1 MHRAV
6 EPMNDVRQSNMDEF
20 SISLTIANRPYRLVI
35 NKEQEEFFR
44 KAAKL
49 IDKKAKEY
57 SSNYAH
63 KDNQDLLAMVAL
75 EYTVGYLQNEKQT
88 SDEDQKMNQQLENID
103 RALTDLL
110 VHSPHNV
117 L

>member
-1 MHRAV
+1 MHWAV
-6 EPMNDVRQSNMDEF
+6 EPLNVRQSQMDEF

-35 NKEQEEFFR
+35 NKEHEELFR

-49 IDKKAKEY
+49 IDKRTKEY
-57 SSNYAH
+57 SSNYAY

-75 EYTVGYLQNEKQT
+75 EYTTSFMQNEKNT
-88 SDEDQKMNQQLENID
+88 SDEDQKMEQQLENID

-110 VHSPHNV
+110 VHSPQNV